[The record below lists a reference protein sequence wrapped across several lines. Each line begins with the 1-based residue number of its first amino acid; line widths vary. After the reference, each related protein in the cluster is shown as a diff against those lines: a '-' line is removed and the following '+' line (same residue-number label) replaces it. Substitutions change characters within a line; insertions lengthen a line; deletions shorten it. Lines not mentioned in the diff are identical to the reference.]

1 MAEISS
7 VVRGRGDSSL
17 AALVGVRLLVPD
29 TPAVL
34 EALGAPLELLAD
46 RYLRIVVIM
55 LGMSTEVTVLDVF
68 SSSVGRGRFSIPC
81 RSPSSFLRLF
91 PRVAGSD
98 VDLFSVFLPV
108 SFSFWVGFFLTALFF
123 GMASA
128 SNLGS
133 FE

>member
-1 MAEISS
+1 MAEMSS
-7 VVRGRGDSSL
+7 VVRGRDGSSL

-29 TPAVL
+29 APAVL

-46 RYLRIVVIM
+46 RDLRTVIIM
-55 LGMSTEVTVLDVF
+55 LGMPAEVTVLDVF

-81 RSPSSFLRLF
+81 HSPSSFLRLF
-91 PRVAGSD
+91 PQVASGD

-108 SFSFWVGFFLTALFF
+108 SFSFWVGFLMPYFLAWR
-123 GMASA
+123 SA
-128 SNLGS
+128 SSLGS